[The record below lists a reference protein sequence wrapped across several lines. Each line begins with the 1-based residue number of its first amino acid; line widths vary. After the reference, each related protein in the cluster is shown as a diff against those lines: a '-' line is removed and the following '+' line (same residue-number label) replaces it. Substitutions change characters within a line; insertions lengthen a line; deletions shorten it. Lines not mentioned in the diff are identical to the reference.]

1 MLSVRPLLD
10 LDVDNINNPLNP
22 DRLQTAKHAIPHS
35 RSTSPVK
42 KKMKKD
48 LSRDEKLKAYKLF
61 VIAERPRLQT
71 EFTSIEGKISPNPV
85 DNASTNSL
93 QGLRLATYSPIYG
106 TA

>member
-1 MLSVRPLLD
+1 MISVRPLLD

-42 KKMKKD
+42 KKTKKN
-48 LSRDEKLKAYKLF
+48 LSRDDKLKAYKLF

-71 EFTSIEGKISPNPV
+71 EYPNIEGRISPHPIAK
-85 DNASTNSL
+85 ASTNSL
-93 QGLRLATYSPIYG
+93 QGLRLVTYSPIYG
-106 TA
+106 TS